1 MSDNRFLMHFLEMR
15 SKMGGK
21 EEGGGKGTKSS
32 VAKMA
37 EPELV
42 TMQTIVEEKPPKSKV
57 LEYFKKRIEE
67 LEDD

>member
-15 SKMGGK
+15 SKMGK
-21 EEGGGKGTKSS
+21 EEGGGTTKSS
-32 VAKMA
+32 VTKMA
-37 EPELV
+37 DPEII

-67 LEDD
+67 MEDD

>member
-15 SKMGGK
+15 SKIGK
-21 EEGGGKGTKSS
+21 EEDKGKGTKSS
-32 VAKMA
+32 VVKMP

-42 TMQTIVEEKPPKSKV
+42 TMQTIIEEKPPKSKV

>member
-15 SKMGGK
+15 SKMGTGDEK
-21 EEGGGKGTKSS
+21 AKGTKSS
-32 VAKMA
+32 VTKMA
-37 EPELV
+37 DPEII
-42 TMQTIVEEKPPKSKV
+42 TMQTIIDEKPPKAKV